1 MLNELLVEARMA
13 DYERMTAGWELRR
26 EAKRLYSKTRPAT
39 TTTTA
44 PALEPQTGTKP
55 QTAP

>member
-13 DYERMTAGWELRR
+13 DYERMAAGYELRR
-26 EAKRLYSKTRPAT
+26 EAKRLYSKTRPEAVNST
-39 TTTTA
+39 S
-44 PALEPQTGTKP
+44 PAVEPATGTKP

>member
-13 DYERMTAGWELRR
+13 DYDRMAATWELRR
-26 EAKRLYSKTRPAT
+26 DAKRLNSKARAGAATSPAT
-39 TTTTA
+39 NLD
-44 PALEPQTGTKP
+44 PKTGTKP

>member
-13 DYERMTAGWELRR
+13 DYERMAAGYELRR
-26 EAKRLYSKTRPAT
+26 EAKRLYSKTRPQAVVSP
-39 TTTTA
+39 A